1 MKSGTF
7 AYQCGTI
14 AYQMQAK
21 RERLAAQRQALV
33 DGFCLAV
40 EERGIVGA
48 TVVDI
53 VRHARVSKRTFYEHF
68 ADKEACFVAAYRD
81 LSEQTQQA
89 IAAAVDFEAPWQ
101 EQIAAAVRVYL
112 EVLDSRPKLTRACF
126 LGIQAAGVHGIA
138 LRREVLERFAEL
150 VRGLVAEAR
159 KREPNLR
166 PLTSTMAMAMV
177 GGMNELMLLR
187 VEKQMRMGDLADTAV
202 TLWKAVVA
210 PTVAR

>member
-1 MKSGTF
+1 
-7 AYQCGTI
+7 
-14 AYQMQAK
+14 MQAK
-21 RERLAAQRQALV
+21 TQRLVAQRQALV

-48 TVVDI
+48 TVVDV

-68 ADKEACFVAAYRD
+68 ADRDACFLAAYRD
-81 LSEQTQQA
+81 LSEQTMQA
-89 IAAAVDFEAPWQ
+89 IAAAVDVDAPWE

-126 LGIQAAGVHGIA
+126 IGIQATGARGLA

-150 VRGLVAEAR
+150 VRSFVAQAR
-159 KREPNLR
+159 KRRPELR
-166 PLTSTMAMAMV
+166 ALTPTMAMAMV

-187 VEKQMRMGDLADTAV
+187 VEKQMRMSDLAETAV

-210 PTVAR
+210 PTAAAR